1 MSTTGNS
8 LSKKERIK
16 HSMLVKRIASQC
28 HLSEA
33 SVRTVL
39 FGLRDVVVSEVGQDH
54 TVQLYGLGWFFMK
67 HQKVHYKFKNR
78 GHQEEQVRESVNP
91 HFKCCTDFRG
101 KVQIMNGVTPSFC
114 HRSKDRQDDFLKRN
128 NLDVDSE

>member
-1 MSTTGNS
+1 MSLTKNS
-8 LSKKERIK
+8 PSKKERIK
-16 HSMLVKRIASQC
+16 HSVLVQRIAAQC

-39 FGLRDVVVSEVGQDH
+39 FGLRDVVISEVGQDRS
-54 TVQLYGLGWFFMK
+54 VQLYGLGWFSLK

-78 GHQEEQVRESVNP
+78 DHQEEQVRESVNP
-91 HFKCCTDFRG
+91 HFKCCTGFRG